1 MRYGILPPFDWSTHV
16 IFDLSMKLND
26 DNKTAPIGALNVKQA
41 AQYIGVSERTLW
53 RLRDSG
59 EIPHSQINR
68 RIVFRIKALDQF
80 LKEREVIHV

>member
-1 MRYGILPPFDWSTHV
+1 MQNRNNTP
-16 IFDLSMKLND
+16 
-26 DNKTAPIGALNVKQA
+26 APIGALNVKQA

-59 EIPHSQINR
+59 EIPHCQINR

-80 LKEREVIHV
+80 LKEKELIHV

>member
-1 MRYGILPPFDWSTHV
+1 MDINS
-16 IFDLSMKLND
+16 S
-26 DNKTAPIGALNVKQA
+26 NKNTPIGALNITQA

-80 LKEREVIHV
+80 LKEKEVIHV